1 MPPKVDPTEIKIIT
15 LRATGGEVRSLI
27 LNIQSAWIQPFDLY
41 THHASFTTC

>member
-27 LNIQSAWIQPFDLY
+27 LTFNGRGISHSQIS
-41 THHASFTTC
+41 H